1 MKKMGGG
8 VEKKFDRNGGDHV
21 QNTPRRALYTIVAVA
36 VQRHWAVQHRW
47 VLATEHGRDLRERRT
62 EYVPCRPFR
71 LWCGTSV
78 HIE

>member
-36 VQRHWAVQHRW
+36 VQRHWAVQRSW
-47 VLATEHGRDLRERRT
+47 VLA
-62 EYVPCRPFR
+62 
-71 LWCGTSV
+71 SV
-78 HIE
+78 SG